1 MTCLIVATCIG
12 PYQHTYETIWCILD
26 ASLWKVK
33 HTSIGQ
39 FVQLPMRKSVYGLRS
54 KSSLFD
60 SQPACAVGL
69 PSPIFARSM
78 TIDCTLDNAIE
89 DTSENQNEPFS
100 SNGFNPFSFLSSLQ
114 IGSGVPSDVGWSEP
128 QMVTMD
134 LVGST
139 GANQEEQ
146 LNLGNVPTADFALVS
161 VIHYTGLANS
171 STTLSST
178 IR

>member
-1 MTCLIVATCIG
+1 
-12 PYQHTYETIWCILD
+12 
-26 ASLWKVK
+26 
-33 HTSIGQ
+33 
-39 FVQLPMRKSVYGLRS
+39 MRKSAYGLRS

-114 IGSGVPSDVGWSEP
+114 IGSSMLSDVGWSEP

-139 GANQEEQ
+139 GGQSRRA
-146 LNLGNVPTADFALVS
+146 A
-161 VIHYTGLANS
+161 
-171 STTLSST
+171 
-178 IR
+178 